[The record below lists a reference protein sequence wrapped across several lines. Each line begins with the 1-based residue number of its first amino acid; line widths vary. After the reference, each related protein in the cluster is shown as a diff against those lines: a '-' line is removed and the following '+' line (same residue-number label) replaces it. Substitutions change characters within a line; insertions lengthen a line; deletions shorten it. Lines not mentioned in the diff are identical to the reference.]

1 VADFPA
7 KVDVAVVGGG
17 PAGCAAALTLERYT
31 RWRVVLIERST
42 YTEPRIGETV
52 SGALGSLLEYLG
64 ALDTLSSGS
73 HLQAFGTAAAWGSP
87 APEGRNF
94 LFTAQGPGWHLDR
107 LCFDRS
113 LAATVERTGATVL
126 LGTSVRIA
134 TFADDAWQLEL
145 TGGARGRI
153 TAQHIVDA
161 TGRSASIAR
170 RVGARRQTFDKLVG
184 LSAYLDVPTGQ
195 TLEQVALI
203 EAVSEGWWYSAPVP
217 GGVVVA
223 FMTDADALSS
233 AAMNPCAFM
242 TLLRQTSLTATRLSG
257 CVLTSGPRASPAGS
271 HVLKPCLGRA
281 WIAAGDAVAAFDPLS
296 SLGVGHA
303 LASGIQAARIV
314 DGRLNGDETLAS
326 AYPADVSRHVGT
338 YLEQRRTLYRFERRW
353 PDRPFWA
360 RRQKVL

>member
-1 VADFPA
+1 M
-7 KVDVAVVGGG
+7 
-17 PAGCAAALTLERYT
+17 
-31 RWRVVLIERST
+31 
-42 YTEPRIGETV
+42 
-52 SGALGSLLEYLG
+52 
-64 ALDTLSSGS
+64 
-73 HLQAFGTAAAWGSP
+73 
-87 APEGRNF
+87 
-94 LFTAQGPGWHLDR
+94 
-107 LCFDRS
+107 
-113 LAATVERTGATVL
+113 
-126 LGTSVRIA
+126 
-134 TFADDAWQLEL
+134 
-145 TGGARGRI
+145 
-153 TAQHIVDA
+153 
-161 TGRSASIAR
+161 
-170 RVGARRQTFDKLVG
+170 
-184 LSAYLDVPTGQ
+184 
-195 TLEQVALI
+195 ALI

-281 WIAAGDAVAAFDPLS
+281 WIAAGDAAAAFDPLS
-296 SLGVGHA
+296 SLGIGHA

-338 YLEQRRTLYRFERRW
+338 YLEQRRTLYGFERRW